1 MSGVGVEYNIG
12 GYTKTVTSDSDG
24 DYGIYSLTS
33 GSYTLSYSK
42 SSYQDATQGASLAL
56 DTDNITVATLRMLA
70 SGCSGGNISGS
81 IMNAVTNDNV
91 SGVLISLREGLNTR
105 SGSTVSGK
113 LLLQQQMALIH

>member
-12 GYTKTVTSDSDG
+12 GYTKTVTSDSNG

-42 SSYQDATQGASLAL
+42 SSYQDATQGASLAK

-70 SGCSGGNISGS
+70 NACSGGNISGQ
-81 IMNAVTNDNV
+81 IRDAVTSDNV
-91 SGVLISLREGLNTR
+91 S
-105 SGSTVSGK
+105 
-113 LLLQQQMALIH
+113 ALSIIHI